1 MKLEKSVVMA
11 IVALVAIVA
20 TASAYYEYDQWL
32 EKQPLEVKKGD
43 FVEAYYIGY
52 LENGSVFAS
61 SFNENVTK
69 DTPFNESMYN
79 LTVLKVYIG
88 DGIPKKYPEGWGA
101 GRYSVI
107 EGLWKGLLGMK
118 EGEERIVGPI
128 PPEKAYGKKVEPGIE
143 FTTKAITKTE
153 ENFIITGVNNSSIS
167 LKWLPE
173 VGEKFTFMP
182 SFWGMDPNANPHWFW
197 ENATEVIS
205 FNDTD
210 VVVKTTPDKTE
221 NLTLYPFWEN
231 KTKAIVNDA
240 TITLITTP
248 EVGSNFTYFY
258 YIVTVENVTKDK
270 INISFTSGNKTI
282 YQEMNR
288 TITFNR
294 TVEIPRVISVPKGY
308 LTNDL
313 ENLGYSFDK
322 LAGKTL
328 YYRVKILKI
337 YKVS

>member
-143 FTTKAITKTE
+143 F
-153 ENFIITGVNNSSIS
+153 S

-231 KTKAIVNDA
+231 KTKAIVNDT

-294 TVEIPRVISVPKGY
+294 TVEIPRIISVPKGY

-313 ENLGYSFDK
+313 ENL
-322 LAGKTL
+322 